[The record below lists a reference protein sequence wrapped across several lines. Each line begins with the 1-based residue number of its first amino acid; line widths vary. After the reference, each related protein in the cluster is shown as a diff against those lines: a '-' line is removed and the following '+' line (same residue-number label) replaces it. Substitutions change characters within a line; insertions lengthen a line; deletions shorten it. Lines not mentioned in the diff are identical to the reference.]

1 MPQGNRGQTGW
12 VVDRWR
18 QDVRES
24 GHGDKSGPAAKGS
37 GRLKERSGPG
47 CSNGDGVT
55 GPQGSLADQRTA
67 AAKRSLMPPAAP
79 AEHAAETRRRGWTE
93 RKAKRIEVRRPGVG
107 SNAGPHFAFGGAAFF
122 GPVAGGVADTPPHTR
137 YPSIMLPPVLD
148 QFPLAIGPWLDLVG
162 LAVFAASGALA
173 AAKRGQTIVT
183 LSFFALVTG
192 VGGGTVRDLLI
203 GAPVFWVHDS
213 RAAAVCLIVAFV
225 IWITPERWWRG
236 QALDWFDALGL
247 AAYAVFGAAK
257 ALAYG
262 IPPVPAALM
271 GVVAA
276 CVGGIIR
283 DVLAGEPSIIMR
295 PEIYVTAAAL
305 AAALYVGLIA
315 GGAPA
320 PLAAIVA
327 ASAGF
332 ALRAA
337 AISWKLALPAYR
349 GRG

>member
-1 MPQGNRGQTGW
+1 MFPDLPTPIP
-12 VVDRWR
+12 
-18 QDVRES
+18 S
-24 GHGDKSGPAAKGS
+24 ALAA
-37 GRLKERSGPG
+37 
-47 CSNGDGVT
+47 
-55 GPQGSLADQRTA
+55 
-67 AAKRSLMPPAAP
+67 
-79 AEHAAETRRRGWTE
+79 
-93 RKAKRIEVRRPGVG
+93 
-107 SNAGPHFAFGGAAFF
+107 
-122 GPVAGGVADTPPHTR
+122 
-137 YPSIMLPPVLD
+137 
-148 QFPLAIGPWLDLVG
+148 WLDLAG

-183 LSFFALVTG
+183 LAFFALVTG

-203 GAPVFWVHDS
+203 SAPVFWVHDS
-213 RAAAVCLIVAFV
+213 RAAAVCLIVAFL
-225 IWITPERWWRG
+225 IWLTPVRWWQG
-236 QALDWFDALGL
+236 AALAWFDAVGL

-271 GVVAA
+271 GVVTA

-305 AAALYVGLIA
+305 AAGLYVVLVVIGVPGAIA
-315 GGAPA
+315 AM
-320 PLAAIVA
+320 VA
-327 ASAGF
+327 AGAGF

-349 GRG
+349 GGAG